1 MDIETNVC
9 NLLCPMC
16 PRTIHLANESFSEL
30 GYISKED
37 YKCIIDKAIVNN
49 YKSIKLNYLRALA

>member
-1 MDIETNVC
+1 MWQEIPEKKITTNFPLHLDIETTNVC

-30 GYISKED
+30 GTFQRR
-37 YKCIIDKAIVNN
+37 
-49 YKSIKLNYLRALA
+49 L